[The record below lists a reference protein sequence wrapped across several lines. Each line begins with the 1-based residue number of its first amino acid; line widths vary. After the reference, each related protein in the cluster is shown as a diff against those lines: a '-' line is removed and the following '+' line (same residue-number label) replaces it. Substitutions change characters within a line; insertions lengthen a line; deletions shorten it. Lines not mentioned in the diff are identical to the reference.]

1 MRASVKSK
9 SSAENRGRC
18 VPESSGTSG
27 GSAKMVEDR
36 LGKTR
41 SAVVTANR
49 ICFIISRC
57 PPELL
62 LGGTKFYDGPL
73 HGSPHGKGLTLPRSI
88 ESGNLSH
95 NEAVI
100 RLMPTM
106 GDFLQL
112 FWVRSNDRQSTT
124 IRRPSNR
131 FLAGRI
137 GRALRLV
144 ACLPG

>member
-1 MRASVKSK
+1 MRASVKAAK
-9 SSAENRGRC
+9 SSAENPGRC
-18 VPESSGTSG
+18 LPTSSGTSG
-27 GSAKMVEDR
+27 GSAKMV
-36 LGKTR
+36 G
-41 SAVVTANR
+41 
-49 ICFIISRC
+49 
-57 PPELL
+57 PELL
-62 LGGTKFYDGPL
+62 LVGTKFYDGPL

-95 NEAVI
+95 TEPVI

-112 FWVRSNDRQSTT
+112 FWARSNDRQSTA

-137 GRALRLV
+137 GCFRA
-144 ACLPG
+144 